1 MKNYSLKIKN
11 LKRFCFDL
19 SFILLLTNTNLTLAS
34 IVTIPSK
41 ITCTPFCS
49 ALIKPVLNKEKAE
62 KNVAKKT
69 TITTTTVSSVAALQ
83 TAVTNAAPGDVIVLA
98 DGTYLNGT
106 LTIATS
112 NITVR
117 AATPGGVFWN
127 SNVNLQNLMI
137 SPNKLSKRIN
147 ITGNNVTF
155 SGFQFTSGD
164 IGAAYIIEVSRGRN
178 TLTHLNFSGYYAQKY
193 IRITDGSQYNEISY
207 CNIEKKPAAA
217 VSGCTIQIT
226 TDPVVPGYHKI
237 RYCSFQEFY
246 GTGGDFGNEP
256 IRIGLSTENN
266 NDSRSIVEYCY
277 FNNTGLGD
285 SESVSIKS
293 RENTIRYCTF
303 TNQQNAMLCF
313 RNGDNNAAYSNF
325 FINAGGIRVKEANN
339 IYCYNNY
346 FYNSGATS
354 GSFAA
359 DAVTL
364 FYVAPAG
371 LRTSNLDNVN
381 FVHNTFVDC
390 AYIDLGGIGAT
401 NNTWANNIIK
411 KTSGN
416 IFMNPNSGT
425 TFASNMYQGTLGIT
439 ISTGMNNS
447 NPNLALNTD
456 GYYGLSSGSPAI
468 DTASSNYPAL
478 LDLTSVDD
486 DPNLLLDISG
496 QPRPLLATLKDIG
509 CDEFTTGAT
518 TNHPLV
524 LAEVGPSYLEVNYKT
539 TANGN
544 FNDASIWQTYTSITT
559 PATATNA
566 PTGVNNITI
575 SLGNEVTLTNDINF
589 ASKKT
594 VTVNG
599 KLTTGGKNFTLSAG
613 ANAIFGPSSELL
625 INGGT
630 TNFNALPVT
639 FQSNT
644 IGTAKIGTITGTLL
658 GATNVTLE
666 RYISAKRG
674 WRALTAPVV
683 GSTNNSVFYNWQNNG
698 TVIANTGV
706 EIWSNAST
714 DQSVTNTG
722 SGSSLLSYNSS
733 GNNWTSITNTNITP
747 LFSATVNNPFMVFV
761 TGPYAT
767 TSTNIVS
774 GAAAT
779 TLKAT
784 GTLLT
789 GNQYYTSLASKYT
802 FIGNPYASPLNLT
815 TMLGDPDN
823 TAFNGKIWIWDAN
836 SSGNAVGTYNLFNAG
851 TYTNLTTNPFLS
863 ASTLIQSGQAFFV
876 RSTLAG
882 TFSIKETH
890 KGGTFSN
897 AIFRDAAP
905 AELLR
910 VGLYKQI
917 DAEWSGRDGAMAV
930 FMTDADANQ
939 IGNKMANGT
948 ENIAFTKN
956 TEIFASEHHL
966 PLAAS
971 DVLNVRVWN
980 TSAGAN
986 YKLKI
991 NTEQFTATNLD
1002 ATLEDVFTNSRTP
1015 IILDGTAVEYPF
1027 SVTTEAASTGNRFR
1041 IVFENAALG
1050 INITKAMEIKILP
1063 NPITSDTFQ
1072 VNLGTL
1078 SLGEYTY
1085 SICNALGH
1093 EVEKGSLNKV
1103 TQNTNYVVKLKNNI
1117 AVGMYIMKVTGND
1130 NNIFTTKLI
1139 KN

>member
-11 LKRFCFDL
+11 LKKLCFNL
-19 SFILLLTNTNLTLAS
+19 SLILLLANSSTTLAS
-34 IVTIPSK
+34 IISIPSK
-41 ITCTPFCS
+41 TNGSTFCS
-49 ALIKPVLNKEKAE
+49 ALIKPVLNKDKAK
-62 KNVAKKT
+62 KNVAKKA
-69 TITTTTVSSVAALQ
+69 TIITTTVSSVAALQ
-83 TAVTNAAPGDVIVLA
+83 TAVNNAASGDVIVLA

-106 LTIATS
+106 LTIAKS

-117 AATPGGVFWN
+117 AATPGGVYWN

-147 ITGNNVTF
+147 ITGSDVTF

-164 IGAAYIIEVSRGRN
+164 IGAAYIIEVSGSRN
-178 TLTHLNFSGYYAQKY
+178 TLTHLNFSGYHAQKY

-217 VSGCTIQIT
+217 VIGCTIQIT
-226 TDPVVPGYHKI
+226 TDPVIPGYHKI

-246 GTGGDFGNEP
+246 GAGGDFGNEP

-266 NDSRSIVEYCY
+266 NASRSIIEYCY

-285 SESVSIKS
+285 SETVSIKS
-293 RENTIRYCTF
+293 KENTIRYCTF

-346 FYNSGATS
+346 FYNSGSTS
-354 GSFAA
+354 GSSSAN
-359 DAVTL
+359 AVTL
-364 FYVAPAG
+364 LYVAPID
-371 LRTSNLDNVN
+371 LRTSNLVNVN

-390 AYIDLGGIGAT
+390 MNIDLGGIGAT
-401 NNTWANNIIK
+401 NNTWANNIFK

-425 TFASNMYQGTLGIT
+425 TFVNNIYQGNLGIT
-439 ISTGMNNS
+439 IPSGMNNS
-447 NPNLALNTD
+447 NPNLTLNTD
-456 GYYGLSSGSPAI
+456 GYYGLSSTSPVNNS
-468 DTASSNYPAL
+468 SSNYPSL
-478 LDLTSVDD
+478 LDLTNVDD

-496 QPRPLLATLKDIG
+496 QSRPSLITSKDIG
-509 CDEFTTGAT
+509 CDEFTTGT
-518 TNHPLV
+518 TSNHPLV
-524 LAEVGPSYLEVNYKT
+524 LAEAGPSYLEVNYKT

-544 FNDASIWQTYTSITT
+544 FNDASIWQTYNSITT
-559 PATATNA
+559 PTTATNA

-575 SLGNEVTLTNDINF
+575 TSGNEVTLTTDINF

-594 VTVNG
+594 LTVNG

-644 IGTAKIGTITGTLL
+644 TGTAKIGTITGSLL

-683 GSTNNSVFYNWQNNG
+683 GGANNSIFYNWQNNG
-698 TVIANTGV
+698 IVIPNTGI

-722 SGSSLLSYNSS
+722 NGSSLLSYNSS
-733 GNNWTSITNTNITP
+733 SNNWISITNTNSTP

-789 GNQYYTSLASKYT
+789 GNQFYTCLASKYT

-823 TAFNGKIWIWDAN
+823 AAFNGKIWIWDAN
-836 SSGNAVGTYNLFNAG
+836 STGNSVGTYNLFNAG
-851 TYTNLTTNPFLS
+851 TYSNLTTNPLLS
-863 ASTLIQSGQAFFV
+863 ATTLIQSGQAFFV
-876 RSTLAG
+876 RSTAAAS
-882 TFSIKETH
+882 FSIKETH
-890 KGGTFSN
+890 KGATFSN

-917 DAEWSGRDGAMAV
+917 NTEWSGRDGAMAV

-939 IGNKMANGT
+939 TGNKMANGT

-956 TEIFASEHHL
+956 AELFASEHHL
-966 PLAAS
+966 PLVAS
-971 DVLNVRVWN
+971 DELNIRVWN

-991 NTEQFTATNLD
+991 NTEQFTVTNLE

-1063 NPITSDTFQ
+1063 NPIASDTFQ

-1078 SLGEYTY
+1078 SLGEYTF
-1085 SICNALGH
+1085 SIRNALGQ
-1093 EVEKGSLNKV
+1093 EIEKGLLNNV
-1103 TQNTNYVVKLKNNI
+1103 SQNTNHVVIFKNDM
-1117 AVGMYIMKVTGND
+1117 AAGMYIMKVTGTD
-1130 NNIFTTKLI
+1130 NTMFTIKLI